1 MRRIFFFSR
10 SVDGHLRA
18 CLPVV
23 RRRSSAHGVSGR
35 HRADTTCGRSTSA
48 RTTPGQFVQ
57 AASRC
62 ASASD
67 WPRGFDGAL
76 RATTVL
82 FYSGMPKRD
91 GLDETGATA
100 AGWLCVLDISH
111 CYQPSKRPSIDRRKD
126 DCECVFS
133 IPVSS
138 IGKDPQTLKCSLV
151 DSFGRT

>member
-1 MRRIFFFSR
+1 MCTSSSVRRIFFFSR

-23 RRRSSAHGVSGR
+23 RRRSSARGGSGR
-35 HRADTTCGRSTSA
+35 HRADTACGRSTSA

-57 AASRC
+57 AVSRC

-91 GLDETGATA
+91 SLDETGATA
-100 AGWLCVLDISH
+100 AGGSARLIFQIITNQQSGPALIGGKLTVNAFSRFRCRVLEKAR
-111 CYQPSKRPSIDRRKD
+111 KR
-126 DCECVFS
+126 
-133 IPVSS
+133 
-138 IGKDPQTLKCSLV
+138 
-151 DSFGRT
+151 